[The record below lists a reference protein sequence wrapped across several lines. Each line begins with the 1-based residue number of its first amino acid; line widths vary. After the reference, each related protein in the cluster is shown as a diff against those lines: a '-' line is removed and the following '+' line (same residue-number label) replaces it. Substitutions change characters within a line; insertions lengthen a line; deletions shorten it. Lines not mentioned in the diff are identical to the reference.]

1 MRHRLRM
8 LVAVTSALT
17 VVSPATTGSAL
28 DTSLAAER
36 AFVEQ
41 IIYATHVSSVPHS
54 GSPRFNWSTDWCSA
68 PLVGSTGRSFDF
80 RAACRR
86 HDFAYRNLKLL
97 EQRHRSDE
105 WNSSSRL
112 RADRQFL
119 ADMRSHCSLRPWW
132 ESPTCHSWAT
142 TFYGVVRVTGGP

>member
-17 VVSPATTGSAL
+17 VLLPAPTGSAL
-28 DTSLAAER
+28 DLSLTAEL
-36 AFVEQ
+36 AFVER
-41 IIYATHVSSVPHS
+41 IVHATHVSRVPSS
-54 GSPRFNWSTDWCSA
+54 GDPRFDWSTDWCSA
-68 PLVGSTGRSFDF
+68 PLVGSTGRSFNF

-97 EQRHRSDE
+97 EQRHRSDV

-119 ADMRSHCSLRPWW
+119 ADMRAHCSLRPWW
-132 ESPTCHSWAT
+132 ESPTCHTWAS
-142 TFYGVVRVTGGP
+142 TFYGIVRVAGGP

>member
-1 MRHRLRM
+1 M

-17 VVSPATTGSAL
+17 VVSPATAGSAL

-41 IIYATHVSSVPHS
+41 IIYATHVSSVPQS
-54 GSPRFNWSTDWCSA
+54 GNPRFNWSTDWCSA

-105 WNSSSRL
+105 WNSSSRQ

-119 ADMRSHCSLRPWW
+119 ADMRYHCSLRPWW

-142 TFYGVVRVTGGP
+142 TFYGVVRVAGGP